1 MRARHG
7 ALRVN
12 QDLTF
17 SRELQAEGH
26 RANKGDGGYVELI
39 VNGYQGVVALPVEE
53 LCGNVFE
60 VGYWSEVHRQS
71 IHKRRLSEL
80 AACDTASEGMQQKH
94 CGGNC
99 KDKYELLR
107 GER

>member
-1 MRARHG
+1 MWACNG
-7 ALRVN
+7 ALLN
-12 QDLTF
+12 QDLTC

-39 VNGYQGVVALPVEE
+39 VNGNQGVIALPVQE

-60 VGYWSEVHRQS
+60 VRYWSEVDRQS

-80 AACDTASEGMQQKH
+80 AACDIASERMQQKH
-94 CGGNC
+94 CGGNSN
-99 KDKYELLR
+99 DIYELLR